1 MKKNEYLVQIAVI
14 EARDLVAKD
23 SSGSSDPFVK
33 ITVGN
38 LPTQV
43 STAKMKATTA
53 VFN

>member
-14 EARDLVAKD
+14 EARDLAAKD

-38 LPTQV
+38 LPT
-43 STAKMKATTA
+43 
-53 VFN
+53 